1 MKKNRKHI
9 ASFFFGSLL
18 LLPLVFIM
26 LLQGLQFYLSHTADE
41 RMEERSIET
50 LVVAEH
56 KVEWKEKGR
65 EVTIDGKYFDL
76 VSWSLQ
82 DGKYTFTG
90 VFDEDETAVMEL
102 LGKQQVF
109 WNSIIRL
116 LLIGQSFAAI
126 VILTVQF
133 SCTSILS
140 GNWSLFEN
148 RYKFLFNRIIS
159 PPPRL

>member
-1 MKKNRKHI
+1 
-9 ASFFFGSLL
+9 
-18 LLPLVFIM
+18 M

-56 KVEWKEKGR
+56 KVEWKEKG
-65 EVTIDGKYFDL
+65 
-76 VSWSLQ
+76 S
-82 DGKYTFTG
+82 
-90 VFDEDETAVMEL
+90 AVMEL